1 MRDIALTRA
10 RTAGFKLPQL
20 PGVVWMLIA
29 MIAAFSAW
37 TPSFFS
43 LANLTN
49 VALQSSNLAML
60 ALPMTLIVMSEGI
73 DLSVGSTA
81 SLVGVMFAL
90 VTLGTGSVALGAISG
105 VLTGLLVG
113 LINGWLVAVHA
124 LPPFVVTLATLGI
137 VQGASLL
144 IAEGQVTNGLPPVAH
159 WLYDGTVLGVSTPIV
174 GAALTYVLFHRLLYH
189 TRFGGYVFALGGNR
203 EALQVSG
210 VGIRRWLI
218 AAYAMGG
225 TFAAFAGLIL
235 AARID
240 GGQPTAAASME
251 FDAIAAV
258 VVGGTSFDKGKGGLP
273 GTLLGVIAVGVLKNG
288 LNLASVASATQVTMI
303 GLFVILAVLVDGRR
317 RA

>member
-1 MRDIALTRA
+1 
-10 RTAGFKLPQL
+10 
-20 PGVVWMLIA
+20 MLVA

-49 VALQSSNLAML
+49 VALQSSILAML
-60 ALPMTLIVMSEGI
+60 ALPMTLVVMSEGI

-81 SLVGVMFAL
+81 SLVGVAFAL

-113 LINGWLVAVHA
+113 VINGWLIAVHA

-159 WLYDGTVLGVSTPIV
+159 WLYDGAVLGVPTPIV

-210 VGIRRWLI
+210 VGIRRWLV

-225 TFAAFAGLIL
+225 TFAAFAGLVL

-288 LNLASVASATQVTMI
+288 LNLASVASAIQVTMI

-317 RA
+317 PA